1 MLLRLLAGEFAE
13 VTESINGLNKFISDV
28 WNGFL
33 GKLPTII
40 FAIVLLIVGM
50 LLSKLTV
57 KLMSKAL
64 DKSRLDLTVNRFLK
78 SIVKIALYVLLITVV
93 LTVLGVPTTSIITV
107 IGTAGVAI
115 GLALQNSLS
124 NLAGGF
130 LILFSKPFVVGSYI
144 KSNGEEGTVDSI
156 NILYTRLIT
165 VDNKVVYIPNGM
177 AANAVCINYNE
188 LPLRRIDQIIS
199 ISYSEDYERTKTAIL
214 TALSKEPKIIT
225 EGGNA
230 PFVAVSA
237 QSASSIDITVRV
249 WCKSG
254 DYWDVYFSAAKLI
267 REQFIKDN
275 IDVPYNQLD
284 VHIRND

>member
-1 MLLRLLAGEFAE
+1 MLVRLLSNEISD
-13 VTESINGLNKFISDV
+13 VTESINGLNKFITDV

-33 GKLPTII
+33 AKLPTII
-40 FAIVLLIVGM
+40 FAIVLLVVGM

-64 DKSRLDLTVNRFLK
+64 DRSRLDLTVNRFLK

-188 LPLRRIDQIIS
+188 LPLRRVDLSFS
-199 ISYSEDYERTKTAIL
+199 ISYSEDCERTKTSIF
-214 TALSKEPKIIT
+214 TALAKEPKIIT
-225 EGGNA
+225 EGENA
-230 PFVAVSA
+230 PFAALSA
-237 QSASSIDITVRV
+237 QSASAIDIAVRV
-249 WCKSG
+249 WCRSA
-254 DYWDVYFSAAKLI
+254 DYWDVYFSAEKLI
-267 REQFIKDN
+267 REQFIEDG

>member
-1 MLLRLLAGEFAE
+1 MFVKLMANEFAD
-13 VTESINGLNKFISDV
+13 VTESINGLNKFISDI

-33 GKLPTII
+33 SKLPTII

-64 DKSRLDLTVNRFLK
+64 DKSRLDLTVNKFLK

-177 AANAVCINYNE
+177 AANAVCINFNE
-188 LPLRRIDQIIS
+188 LPLRRVDQLVS
-199 ISYSEDYERTKTAIL
+199 ISYDEDYEKAISSVR
-214 TALSKEPKIIT
+214 TALAKETKIIT
-225 EGGNA
+225 EGENA

-237 QSASSIDITVRV
+237 QSSSSIDITVRV

-254 DYWDVYFSAAKLI
+254 DYWDVYFSVVKNI

-284 VHIRND
+284 VHIRKD

>member
-1 MLLRLLAGEFAE
+1 MFVKLMANEFDQ
-13 VTESINGLNKFISDV
+13 VTESINGLNEFIYDV

-33 GKLPTII
+33 SKLPTII

-64 DKSRLDLTVNRFLK
+64 DKSRLDLTVNKFLK

-188 LPLRRIDQIIS
+188 LPLRRVDQLVS
-199 ISYSEDYERTKTAIL
+199 ISYDEDYEKAISSVR
-214 TALSKEPKIIT
+214 TALAKETKIIT
-225 EGGNA
+225 EGENA

-249 WCKSG
+249 WCKSA
-254 DYWDVYFSAAKLI
+254 DYWDVYFSVVKNI

-275 IDVPYNQLD
+275 IDVPFNQLD

>member
-1 MLLRLLAGEFAE
+1 MLIKLMANEFSE

-33 GKLPTII
+33 AKLPTII
-40 FAIVLLIVGM
+40 FAIVILIVGM

-57 KLMSKAL
+57 KLMSNAL
-64 DKSRLDLTVNRFLK
+64 DRSKLDLTVNRFLK

-177 AANAVCINYNE
+177 AANAVCTNYNE

-199 ISYSEDYERTKTAIL
+199 ISYSEDYERTRTAIL
-214 TALSKEPKIIT
+214 TALAKEPKIIT
-225 EGGNA
+225 EGEKA

-249 WCKSG
+249 WCRSA

>member
-1 MLLRLLAGEFAE
+1 MLVRLLAGEFAE
-13 VTESINGLNKFISDV
+13 VTESLNGLNKFISNV

-33 GKLPTII
+33 AKLPTII
-40 FAIVLLIVGM
+40 FAIVILIVGI

-64 DKSRLDLTVNRFLK
+64 DRSRLDLTVNRFLK
-78 SIVKIALYVLLITVV
+78 SIVNIALYVLLITVV

-107 IGTAGVAI
+107 IGAAGVAI

-130 LILFSKPFVVGSYI
+130 LILFSKSFVVGSYI

-214 TALSKEPKIIT
+214 TALAKEPKIIT

-230 PFVAVSA
+230 PFVALSA
-237 QSASSIDITVRV
+237 QSASSIDIAVKV

-254 DYWDVYFSAAKLI
+254 DYWDVYFSAARLI

-275 IDVPYNQLD
+275 IDVPFNQLD

>member
-1 MLLRLLAGEFAE
+1 MFIKLMANEFDQ

-33 GKLPTII
+33 SKLPTII

-50 LLSKLTV
+50 LLSKLTI

-64 DKSRLDLTVNRFLK
+64 DKSRLDLTVNKFLK

-177 AANAVCINYNE
+177 AANAVCINFNE
-188 LPLRRIDQIIS
+188 LPLRRVDQLVS
-199 ISYSEDYERTKTAIL
+199 ISYDEDYEKAISSVR
-214 TALSKEPKIIT
+214 TALAKETKIIT
-225 EGGNA
+225 EGENA

-254 DYWDVYFSAAKLI
+254 DYWDVYFSVVKNI

-284 VHIRND
+284 VHIRKD

>member
-1 MLLRLLAGEFAE
+1 MFVKLMANEFDQ
-13 VTESINGLNKFISDV
+13 VTESINGLNKFIYDV

-33 GKLPTII
+33 SKLPTII

-64 DKSRLDLTVNRFLK
+64 DKSRLDLTVNKFLK

-165 VDNKVVYIPNGM
+165 VDNKVIYIPNGM
-177 AANAVCINYNE
+177 AANAVCINFNE
-188 LPLRRIDQIIS
+188 LPLRRVDQLVS
-199 ISYSEDYERTKTAIL
+199 ISYNEDYEKAISSVR
-214 TALSKEPKIIT
+214 TALAKETKIIT
-225 EGGNA
+225 EGENA

-254 DYWDVYFSAAKLI
+254 DYWDVYFSVVKNI

-275 IDVPYNQLD
+275 IDVPFNQLD

>member
-1 MLLRLLAGEFAE
+1 MFVKLMANEFDQ

-33 GKLPTII
+33 AKLPTII

-64 DKSRLDLTVNRFLK
+64 DKSRLDLTVNKFLK

-177 AANAVCINYNE
+177 AANAVCINFNE
-188 LPLRRIDQIIS
+188 LPLRRVDQLVS
-199 ISYSEDYERTKTAIL
+199 ISYDEDYEKAISSVR
-214 TALSKEPKIIT
+214 TALAKETKIIT
-225 EGGNA
+225 EGENA

-249 WCKSG
+249 WCKSA
-254 DYWDVYFSAAKLI
+254 DYWDVYFSVVKNI

-275 IDVPYNQLD
+275 IDVPFNQLD

>member
-1 MLLRLLAGEFAE
+1 MFVKLMANEFDQ
-13 VTESINGLNKFISDV
+13 VTESINGLNEFIYDV

-33 GKLPTII
+33 SKLPTII

-64 DKSRLDLTVNRFLK
+64 DKSRLDLTVNKFLK

-188 LPLRRIDQIIS
+188 LPLRRVDQLVS
-199 ISYSEDYERTKTAIL
+199 ISYNEDYEKAISSVR
-214 TALSKEPKIIT
+214 TALAKETKIIT
-225 EGGNA
+225 EGENA

-249 WCKSG
+249 WCKSA
-254 DYWDVYFSAAKLI
+254 DYWDVYFSVVKNI

-275 IDVPYNQLD
+275 IDVPFNQLD

>member
-1 MLLRLLAGEFAE
+1 MYVRLLANEFDQ
-13 VTESINGLNKFISDV
+13 VTESINGLNEFIYDV

-33 GKLPTII
+33 SKLPTII

-64 DKSRLDLTVNRFLK
+64 DKSRLDLTVNKFLK

-188 LPLRRIDQIIS
+188 LPLRRVDQLVS
-199 ISYSEDYERTKTAIL
+199 ISYSEDYEKAISSVR
-214 TALSKEPKIIT
+214 TALAKETKIIT
-225 EGGNA
+225 EGENA

-249 WCKSG
+249 WCKSA
-254 DYWDVYFSAAKLI
+254 DYWDVYFSVVKNI

-275 IDVPYNQLD
+275 IDVPFNQLD

>member
-33 GKLPTII
+33 AKLPTII

-64 DKSRLDLTVNRFLK
+64 DRSRLDLTVNRFLK

-254 DYWDVYFSAAKLI
+254 DYWDVYFSAARLI

>member
-1 MLLRLLAGEFAE
+1 MFVKLMANEFAD
-13 VTESINGLNKFISDV
+13 VTESINGLNKFISDI

-33 GKLPTII
+33 SKLPTII

-64 DKSRLDLTVNRFLK
+64 DKSRLDLTVNKFLK

-177 AANAVCINYNE
+177 AANAVCINFNE
-188 LPLRRIDQIIS
+188 LPLRRVDQLVS
-199 ISYSEDYERTKTAIL
+199 ISYDEDYEKAISSVR
-214 TALSKEPKIIT
+214 TALAKETKIIT
-225 EGGNA
+225 EGENA

-249 WCKSG
+249 WCKSA
-254 DYWDVYFSAAKLI
+254 DYWDVYFSVVKNI

-275 IDVPYNQLD
+275 IDVPFNQLD

>member
-1 MLLRLLAGEFAE
+1 MFVKLMANEFDQ

-33 GKLPTII
+33 AKLPTII

-188 LPLRRIDQIIS
+188 LPLRRVDLLVS
-199 ISYSEDYERTKTAIL
+199 ISYNEDYEKAISSVR
-214 TALSKEPKIIT
+214 TALAKEPKIIT
-225 EGGNA
+225 EGENA

-249 WCKSG
+249 WCKSA
-254 DYWDVYFSAAKLI
+254 DYWYVYFSVVKNI

-275 IDVPYNQLD
+275 IDVPFNQLD

>member
-1 MLLRLLAGEFAE
+1 MLIRLLANEFDQVA
-13 VTESINGLNKFISDV
+13 ESINGLNKFIIDV

-33 GKLPTII
+33 AKLPTII
-40 FAIVLLIVGM
+40 FAIVILIVGM

-64 DKSRLDLTVNRFLK
+64 DRSRLDLTVNRFLK
-78 SIVKIALYVLLITVV
+78 SMVNIALYVLLITVV

-130 LILFSKPFVVGSYI
+130 LILFSKPFAVGSYI

-199 ISYSEDYERTKTAIL
+199 ISYSEDYDRTKTAIL

-225 EGGNA
+225 EGENA
-230 PFVAVSA
+230 PFVALSA

-249 WCKSG
+249 WCKSA

-267 REQFIKDN
+267 REQFINDN

>member
-64 DKSRLDLTVNRFLK
+64 DRSRLDLTVNRFLK

-214 TALSKEPKIIT
+214 TAISKEPKIIT
-225 EGGNA
+225 EGENA

-254 DYWDVYFSAAKLI
+254 DYWDVYFSAARLI

>member
-1 MLLRLLAGEFAE
+1 MFVKLMANEFSE
-13 VTESINGLNKFISDV
+13 VTESINGLNKFISDI

-33 GKLPTII
+33 SKLPTII

-64 DKSRLDLTVNRFLK
+64 DKSRLDLTVNKFLK

-177 AANAVCINYNE
+177 AANAVCINFNE
-188 LPLRRIDQIIS
+188 LPLRRVDQLVS
-199 ISYSEDYERTKTAIL
+199 ISYDEDYEKAISSVR
-214 TALSKEPKIIT
+214 TALAKETKIIT
-225 EGGNA
+225 EGENA

-249 WCKSG
+249 WCKSA
-254 DYWDVYFSAAKLI
+254 DYWDVYFSVVKNI

-275 IDVPYNQLD
+275 IDVPFNQLD

>member
-1 MLLRLLAGEFAE
+1 MLIKLMANEFDQ
-13 VTESINGLNKFISDV
+13 VTESINGLNEFIYDV
-28 WNGFL
+28 WSGFL
-33 GKLPTII
+33 SKLPTII

-64 DKSRLDLTVNRFLK
+64 DKSRLDLTVNKFLK

-177 AANAVCINYNE
+177 AANAVCINFNE
-188 LPLRRIDQIIS
+188 LPLRRVDQLIS
-199 ISYSEDYERTKTAIL
+199 ISYDEDYEKAISSVR
-214 TALSKEPKIIT
+214 TALAKETKIIT
-225 EGGNA
+225 EGENA

-249 WCKSG
+249 WCKSA
-254 DYWDVYFSAAKLI
+254 DYWDVYFSVVKNI

-275 IDVPYNQLD
+275 IDVPFNQLD

>member
-1 MLLRLLAGEFAE
+1 MFVKLMANEFDQ

-33 GKLPTII
+33 SKLPTII

-64 DKSRLDLTVNRFLK
+64 DKSRLDLTVNKFLK

-188 LPLRRIDQIIS
+188 LPLRRVDQLVS
-199 ISYSEDYERTKTAIL
+199 ISYDEDYEKAISSVR
-214 TALSKEPKIIT
+214 TALAKETKIIT
-225 EGGNA
+225 EGENA

-249 WCKSG
+249 WCKSA
-254 DYWDVYFSAAKLI
+254 DYWDVYFSVVKNI

-275 IDVPYNQLD
+275 IDVPFNQLD

>member
-13 VTESINGLNKFISDV
+13 VTESINGLNKFIYDV

-33 GKLPTII
+33 AKLPTII
-40 FAIVLLIVGM
+40 FAIVILIVGM

-64 DKSRLDLTVNRFLK
+64 DRSRLDLTVNRFLK
-78 SIVKIALYVLLITVV
+78 SIVNIALYVLLITVV

-177 AANAVCINYNE
+177 AANAVCINFNE
-188 LPLRRIDQIIS
+188 LPLRRVDQLIS
-199 ISYSEDYERTKTAIL
+199 ISYDEDYEKAISSVR
-214 TALSKEPKIIT
+214 TALAKETKIIT
-225 EGGNA
+225 EGENA

-249 WCKSG
+249 WCKSA
-254 DYWDVYFSAAKLI
+254 DYWDVYFSVVKNI

-275 IDVPYNQLD
+275 IDVPFNQLD

>member
-1 MLLRLLAGEFAE
+1 MLVRLLSNEISD
-13 VTESINGLNKFISDV
+13 VTESINGLNKFITDV

-33 GKLPTII
+33 TKLPTII

-64 DKSRLDLTVNRFLK
+64 DRSRLDLTVNRFLK

-188 LPLRRIDQIIS
+188 LPLRRVDLSFS
-199 ISYSEDYERTKTAIL
+199 ISYSEDCERTKTSIF
-214 TALSKEPKIIT
+214 TALAKEPKIIT
-225 EGGNA
+225 EGENA
-230 PFVAVSA
+230 PFAALSA
-237 QSASSIDITVRV
+237 QSASGIDITVRV
-249 WCKSG
+249 WCRSA
-254 DYWDVYFSAAKLI
+254 DYWDVYFSAEKLI
-267 REQFIKDN
+267 REQFIEDG